1 MIEQLNPRMGSC
13 AVWWR
18 LFCVLKF
25 QITFLEL
32 SEVEQNGR
40 VFLEPVSKLWIR
52 VHSKARFGS
61 KAEHT
66 R

>member
-1 MIEQLNPRMGSC
+1 MIEQLNPRKGSC

-18 LFCVLKF
+18 LFYVLKF

-40 VFLEPVSKLWIR
+40 VFLVS
-52 VHSKARFGS
+52 
-61 KAEHT
+61 AEFFSL
-66 R
+66 

>member
-1 MIEQLNPRMGSC
+1 MIAQLNPRTGSC

-25 QITFLEL
+25 QITFL
-32 SEVEQNGR
+32 
-40 VFLEPVSKLWIR
+40 LEPVSKLWIR